1 MSPTANV
8 SYEIDVTDRITAVC
22 ENWTAFAIAN
32 SGEHLVAPR
41 VVGRD
46 LWGAISDPT
55 TRTLYRAMLKRVR
68 ADGGTASFCF
78 RCDSPSK
85 RRELQM
91 HIAAHADGAVAFT
104 TSLLCEQ
111 ERSAVL
117 LLDPAAERNEAFVVV
132 CAWCA
137 RVRVAET
144 QWVEVEAA
152 ARMLHLFDRT
162 ALPQLS
168 HGICPPC
175 GDTFT
180 RALDEYAPR
189 SPQNVVV
196 GKLPPD

>member
-1 MSPTANV
+1 MSPTADV
-8 SYEIDVTDRITAVC
+8 CYEVDVADRITAVC
-22 ENWTAFAIAN
+22 QNWTAFARAN
-32 SGEHLVAPR
+32 NGEHLVAPGI
-41 VVGRD
+41 VGSS

-55 TRTLYRAMLKRVR
+55 TRTLYRTMLSRVR
-68 ADGGTASFCF
+68 AGTGAASFCF

-91 HIAAHADGAVAFT
+91 HMEAHTDGGVAFT

-111 ERSAVL
+111 ERNAVL
-117 LLDPAAERNEAFVVV
+117 LLDPETERSEEFVVV

-137 RVRVAET
+137 RVRVAESD
-144 QWVEVEAA
+144 WVEVEAA
-152 ARMLHLFDRT
+152 VRMLHLFDRT
-162 ALPQLS
+162 ALPQLT

-175 GDTFT
+175 NQTFM
-180 RALDEYAPR
+180 RALDEYAPM